1 MKQSVLFIL
10 HLPPPIHGAAM
21 MGKYIH
27 DSKIINKTFDCQYI
41 NMASAKTLDDIGKK
55 SIRKYL
61 QYLNLLKKVI
71 WQVLIFRPQLVY
83 VTPTACGIAFY
94 KDFLVVELLKL
105 LGCKVV
111 IHFHNKGVATRQ
123 NIKIDNKMYH
133 CFFKHVKVILL
144 AEALYTDVKKYVKRK
159 DVFICPNGI
168 SENGRVAKEKHYNTI
183 TKLLFLSNLIESK
196 GIFVLLDALK
206 ILKEQGGD
214 FSCDFVGDETQEI
227 NAYHLR
233 KEIDERGLTSH
244 VTYLG
249 KKSGKEKEEIY
260 NKADIFILPTFY
272 YNECFPLVLLE
283 AMQHALPCISTNEG
297 GICDIIKDGKSG
309 FVVEK
314 NNPLALA
321 NKIRILLEEPS
332 LRKKMGEY
340 GYLLYKKNFTLHSF
354 ECNLKTC
361 LETILS

>member
-1 MKQSVLFIL
+1 M
-10 HLPPPIHGAAM
+10 
-21 MGKYIH
+21 
-27 DSKIINKTFDCQYI
+27 
-41 NMASAKTLDDIGKK
+41 
-55 SIRKYL
+55 
-61 QYLNLLKKVI
+61 
-71 WQVLIFRPQLVY
+71 
-83 VTPTACGIAFY
+83 
-94 KDFLVVELLKL
+94 
-105 LGCKVV
+105 
-111 IHFHNKGVATRQ
+111 
-123 NIKIDNKMYH
+123 
-133 CFFKHVKVILL
+133 
-144 AEALYTDVKKYVKRK
+144 
-159 DVFICPNGI
+159 
-168 SENGRVAKEKHYNTI
+168 
-183 TKLLFLSNLIESK
+183 
-196 GIFVLLDALK
+196 
-206 ILKEQGGD
+206 
-214 FSCDFVGDETQEI
+214 
-227 NAYHLR
+227 
-233 KEIDERGLTSH
+233 
-244 VTYLG
+244 G

-354 ECNLKTC
+354 ECNMKTC